1 MTKFIATRFGIA
13 LLLLAFLRS
22 GSAEDI
28 DIFGQAGVIEEAPNI
43 LFILDNSANWSRAA
57 QQWPAPSDTQGE
69 AELLAIAS
77 VLANLETPLN
87 VGLVMLTNRNEIGGY
102 VRFGVRPMLLPD
114 GAGVLQ
120 PTDANVQLRA
130 MLTEIASKVNDPT
143 EQVPQAQDGYA
154 NALYETWLYLQGVNS
169 WAGMDPKADFAG
181 NNTANTVAA
190 LGLDSGWAYAGSAD
204 RSRYNPPIAEG
215 TCGSTYIVFIGN
227 NRAPGGGAG
236 SMPYVPQVR
245 RNAPVPPAIA
255 VLQQYNY
262 TTPAESTL
270 QATWARFLRNRP
282 DLGAGTPAAAAGGVV
297 TYAIDAYNAQ
307 QNPTFTTMMRD
318 MAQVGGGKYFKA
330 NSDDEL
336 LANLEF
342 IVNEVQAKNSVFA
355 AVSLPVSVNQRGTF
369 LNQVY
374 LGVFRP
380 DRLGAPNWPGNLKLY
395 QIAVNTNTDPPTLF
409 LADKDEVPAASA
421 STGFISPGVTSFWS
435 TPSDFWAT
443 NYFGN
448 SQGVGGPSDA
458 PDGDLVEK
466 GGVAQRLRIA
476 HAANQDAR
484 SVYTCTGACAS
495 GSLLSLTPFATDND
509 DVLAGDPDRTAIINW
524 VRGANNMGDE
534 NPLPSPAVRGFLHG
548 DVLHSRPAVVNY
560 GGDPGEEVV
569 YVYYGS
575 NDGMLHAVRG
585 GPNVA
590 DGGGTEEWAFIAP
603 EHFGQFSRM
612 RLHAPPISPAAR
624 KPYFIDGS
632 ATAYTKD
639 VNNDKV
645 IDVDDGD
652 KAYLFLTMRRGG
664 RYIYALDITDPTAPR
679 MLWKRTNESAGFEE
693 LGQTWSDLRVAR
705 IRANNGDPVLIF
717 GLGYDPLGNDSVVPG
732 AITSGRGVMVLDAL
746 TGDKIWASSDAVGRN
761 GIDHSVAA
769 TVAPVDTDGDGLVD
783 RIIAADT
790 GANVW
795 RINIDDADPADWTV
809 AKVASLGTG
818 AGAGARRFINGPDV
832 VLAGQGDPQWDSILI
847 GSGDREQ
854 PFDVTV
860 ANRFYMIKD
869 QQAKN
874 YVWPAPL
881 TEADLYDATD
891 NLVQDGTA
899 AEQSAARVALA
910 GTQGWYI
917 RLGEGEKVVGP
928 STTLS
933 GTTFFGTNTPI
944 GEDDAACGDPG
955 TARNYAVSFKDATA
969 TIRRDGVLDA
979 SDRSAIIPGGGLP
992 PAPVAL
998 QVEIDGQ
1005 IYQAV
1010 AFGTQI
1016 LQPPGTAFGRR
1027 FRSWWYQPI
1036 DR

>member
-1 MTKFIATRFGIA
+1 MTSSIAARFGVG
-13 LLLLAFLRS
+13 LLLFALMRS
-22 GSAEDI
+22 GFAEDI
-28 DIFGQAGVIEEAPNI
+28 DIFGQAGAIDGAPNI

-57 QQWPAPSDTQGE
+57 QKWPAPSDTQGE
-69 AELLAIAS
+69 GELLTIAS
-77 VLANLETPLN
+77 VLANLDKPLN
-87 VGLVMLTNRNEIGGY
+87 VGLVMLTNKNEIGGY

-114 GAGVLQ
+114 GAGDLQ
-120 PTDANVQLRA
+120 PTDANVKLRA
-130 MLTEIASKVNDPT
+130 MLTQIASKVNDPT

-154 NALYETWLYLQGVNS
+154 NALYETWLYLKGMNS
-169 WAGMDPKADFAG
+169 WAGMDVKADFTG
-181 NNTANTVAA
+181 NNTDNTTAR

-204 RSRYNPPIAEG
+204 KSRYNPPLVEG
-215 TCGSTYIVFIGN
+215 ECASTYIVFIGN

-236 SMPYVPQVR
+236 SMPYVPTVQK
-245 RNAPVPPAIA
+245 NKPIPPAIA
-255 VLQQYNY
+255 VLEQYNY
-262 TTPAESTL
+262 TTPASSTL

-282 DLGAGTPAAAAGGVV
+282 DLGAGTPAAAAGAVV
-297 TYAIDAYNAQ
+297 TYTIDAYNAQ
-307 QNPTFTTMMRD
+307 QNPTFTTMMQN

-342 IVNEVQAKNSVFA
+342 ILNEVQAKNSVFA
-355 AVSLPVSVNQRGTF
+355 AVSLPVSINQRGTF

-380 DRLGAPNWPGNLKLY
+380 DRFGAPNWPGNLKLY
-395 QIAVNTNTDPPTLF
+395 QIAVNTQTDPATLF
-409 LADKDEVPAASA
+409 LADKNKVPATSA
-421 STGFISPGVTSFWS
+421 STGFISPGVTSFW
-435 TPSDFWAT
+435 TAPSPFWDA

-476 HAANQDAR
+476 HEANQNAR
-484 SVYTCTGACAS
+484 SVYTCTGGCAS
-495 GSLLSLTPFATDND
+495 GSLLSLTPFADGNAN
-509 DVLAGDPDRTAIINW
+509 VLAGDPDRVAIINW

-560 GGDPGEEVV
+560 GGAPGEEVV

-603 EHFGQFSRM
+603 EHFGQFKRM
-612 RLHAPPISPAAR
+612 RDHLPVISPEAR
-624 KPYFIDGS
+624 KPYFVDGS
-632 ATAYTKD
+632 PTVYTKD
-639 VNNDKV
+639 ANNDGV
-645 IDVDDGD
+645 INGDNGD

-664 RYIYALDITDPTAPR
+664 RFIYALDITDPTAPR
-679 MLWKRTNESAGFEE
+679 MLWKRTHTSAGFEE

-705 IRANNGDPVLIF
+705 IRASVDPVLIF
-717 GLGYDPLGNDSVVPG
+717 GLGYDPLGNDTVVPG

-761 GIDHSVAA
+761 GINHSIAA
-769 TVAPVDTDGDGLVD
+769 SVSPVDTDGDGFVD
-783 RIIAADT
+783 RVIAADT
-790 GANVW
+790 GANIW
-795 RINIDDADPADWTV
+795 RINIDDAVPEEWSV

-818 AGAGARRFINGPDV
+818 AGAGARRFINTPDV

-854 PFDVTV
+854 PFDMSV

-869 QQAKN
+869 RQAKN
-874 YVWPAPL
+874 YVWDAPL
-881 TEADLYDATD
+881 TEAELYDATD
-891 NLVQDGTA
+891 NLIQDGSA
-899 AEQSAARVALA
+899 AEQSAAKVALA
-910 GTQGWYI
+910 DAKGWYI
-917 RLGEGEKVVGP
+917 RLNEGEKVVGP

-933 GTTFFGTNTPI
+933 GTTFFGTNTPATDD
-944 GEDDAACGDPG
+944 DDACGNLG
-955 TARNYAVSFKDATA
+955 TARTYAVSFQDASA

-979 SDRSAIIPGGGLP
+979 ADRSAIIPGGGFP
-992 PAPVAL
+992 PPPVAL
-998 QVEIDGQ
+998 QVEIDGKF
-1005 IYQAV
+1005 YQAV

-1016 LQPPGTAFGRR
+1016 LQPPGTAVGRR
-1027 FRSWWYQPI
+1027 FRSWWFQPI